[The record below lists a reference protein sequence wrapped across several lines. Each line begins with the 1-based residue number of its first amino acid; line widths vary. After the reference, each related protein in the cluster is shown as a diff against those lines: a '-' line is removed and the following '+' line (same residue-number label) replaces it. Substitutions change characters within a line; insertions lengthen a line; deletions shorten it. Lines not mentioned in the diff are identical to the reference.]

1 MLLCVSIAVTVHAGE
16 GREEAALAR
25 RGPDAANLCPRYT
38 FIALHIYVVLLIF
51 LAIVKEA
58 YEEAEEEGS
67 MGEAGANDEGE
78 AQGDGKGKGKGKRTL
93 RATEM
98 VAAPFVAEDSVQRA
112 LQNLGY

>member
-1 MLLCVSIAVTVHAGE
+1 
-16 GREEAALAR
+16 
-25 RGPDAANLCPRYT
+25 
-38 FIALHIYVVLLIF
+38 
-51 LAIVKEA
+51 
-58 YEEAEEEGS
+58 

-98 VAAPFVAEDSVQRA
+98 VAAPSVAEDSVQRA